1 MAVGTVSAQYILE
14 NLDTALDKNYIKVYF
29 QPVVRTVSRQMCS
42 MEALARW
49 EDPVHGL
56 LSPASFIPVLE
67 QRGLIHLLDSHVI
80 WQVCALYREAVS
92 RGDIVVPISLNLSR
106 LDFELCD
113 IFSVVEEAVR
123 TYEVPRHCICIE
135 ITESALTDNETAMLG
150 RIDQFRS
157 AGYPVWMDDFGSGYS
172 SLSTLKDFE
181 FDEIK
186 IDMNF
191 LSDFRLRSKR
201 ILSSI
206 VHMAKQI
213 NIQTLVEGVETEEQ
227 FNFLRDIGCEKVQ
240 GYLFGR
246 PLPYAQCIAN
256 VTKQGITLES
266 PAHRH
271 YYDELGKLDLLSAAP
286 FLSREEQDSLTSG
299 RAMNSIPMAVI
310 EVLPDTFR
318 FLYTNDAFDDTV
330 SSADWST
337 FDYVLE
343 KIFSGTTTQ
352 GMDWVPSRLRT
363 LLDDTLHHGRGKMVF
378 ITGGEYFE
386 LSTKLLA
393 RRKGAWSFLVRLD
406 NLSRGAEL
414 EQQDTLDKSLRHIYS
429 VFSRVTQI
437 DLNNQTATP
446 LYADS
451 HELSTSTGRN
461 LHDAVQEYARER
473 VFPRDREEFLN
484 FMDELTLDERLRH
497 SGSQFISAHFRTRTQ
512 SKTYTWSL
520 HSLVCIRTGVYFL
533 LVRETEAEIRRFWN
547 QRSKDN
553 PTPIA
558 TGTGERIS
566 SELLWGNMIR
576 NSRLKMFWKDRQRRF
591 LGASQSFLE
600 FYGFPSVNSIL
611 GKTDE
616 DLGWHIHPDLYR
628 SDEEDVIESGEHTW
642 HVAGTCI
649 VHGTNHSIV
658 ASKMPIYDN
667 YGKIVGLF
675 GFFNDASELKESQ
688 NLEHSLSSSDLLTG
702 TLNARGLSE
711 TLSTYRD
718 EYDLRRTNFVRV
730 DITVDDFSDMSR
742 LYGYDFT
749 DHLIVAIA
757 SDLTREFGQF
767 ASICRVSGCDFVILS
782 QFQQHRELQQL
793 LDRVRQLPSRV
804 REVDGIPCTLYL
816 CVGASIYSETEDVEK
831 QAQQARLRI
840 KADRGDISNA
850 VSTRQNVGKL
860 FHMYDS
866 LPVAYAVYKVH
877 LDAVTKVS
885 DATMVYVNQRFCE
898 LVNLHHADL
907 VDKRVNEVFPDLNP
921 EWYEYAYR
929 SAILGEKVVE
939 QRNYFKVVSSVLN
952 VTANQVISPGYCAF
966 TYIVPDDYVNGHG
979 QESRPDGAAPKA

>member
-1 MAVGTVSAQYILE
+1 MAFSSVSPQYILE
-14 NLDTALDKNYIKVYF
+14 HLDTALDQNHIKIYF

-49 EDPVHGL
+49 EDPVYGL
-56 LSPASFIPVLE
+56 LSPGIFIPVLE
-67 QRGLIHLLDSHVI
+67 QYGLIHLLDSHVI
-80 WQVCALYREAVS
+80 WQICALYREAVS

-123 TYEVPRHCICIE
+123 AYEVPRHCICIE
-135 ITESALTDNETAMLG
+135 ITESALTNNEASMRE
-150 RIDQFRS
+150 RINQFRR

-181 FDEIK
+181 FDQIK
-186 IDMNF
+186 IDMGF
-191 LSDFRLRSKR
+191 LSDFTLRSKR
-201 ILSSI
+201 ILASI

-213 NIQTLVEGVETEEQ
+213 NIQTLIEGVETEEQ
-227 FNFLRDIGCEKVQ
+227 FKFLRDIGCEKVQ

-246 PLPYAQCIAN
+246 PLPLTQCIAN
-256 VTKQGITLES
+256 MTKQGVTLES
-266 PAHRH
+266 PAHQH
-271 YYDELGKLDLLSAAP
+271 YYDDLGKLDLLSAAP
-286 FLSREEQDSLTSG
+286 FLSQQEQDSLTSG

-310 EVLPDTFR
+310 EVMPDTFR
-318 FLYTNDAFDDTV
+318 FLYTNEAFDDTV
-330 SSADWST
+330 ASADWSS

-343 KIFSGTTTQ
+343 KIFGSSPSQ
-352 GMDWVPSRLRT
+352 SMDWVPSRLRT
-363 LLDDTLHHGRGKMVF
+363 LLDDTLNHGRGKMVF

-386 LSTKLLA
+386 LSTKLVA

-429 VFSRVTQI
+429 VFNRVTQI
-437 DLNNQTATP
+437 DLNDQTATP

-461 LHDAVQEYARER
+461 LHEAVHEYAVER
-473 VFPRDREEFLN
+473 VFPQDREDFLS
-484 FMDELTLDERLRH
+484 FMDEQTLEDRVR
-497 SGSQFISAHFRTRTQ
+497 SAGSQYISAHFRTRTQ
-512 SKTYTWSL
+512 SRTYTWCL

-547 QRSKDN
+547 QHSRHN
-553 PTPIA
+553 PTPVSTNA
-558 TGTGERIS
+558 GERVPT
-566 SELLWGNMIR
+566 ELLWGNMIR
-576 NSRLKMFWKDRQRRF
+576 NSRLKLFWKDRQRRF
-591 LGASQSFLE
+591 LGASQSFLD
-600 FYGFPSVNSIL
+600 FYGFPSVSSIL

-616 DLGWHIHPDLYR
+616 ELGWHIHPDHYR
-628 SDEEDVIESGEHTW
+628 SDEEDVIESGEQTW
-642 HVAGTCI
+642 HVAGNCI
-649 VHGTNHSIV
+649 VHGMNRSIV
-658 ASKMPIYDN
+658 ASKMPLYDN
-667 YGKIVGLF
+667 YGKIVGLL

-702 TLNARGLSE
+702 ALNARGLSE
-711 TLSTYRD
+711 TLSAYRD

-730 DITVDDFSDMSR
+730 DLTVDDFADIGR
-742 LYGYDFT
+742 LYGYDYS
-749 DHLIVAIA
+749 DHLVVAIA
-757 SDLTREFGQF
+757 ADLRQNFGQF
-767 ASICRVSGCDFVILS
+767 ASICRVSGCDFVILT

-816 CVGASIYSETEDVEK
+816 SVGASIYSETEDVEK

-840 KADRGDISNA
+840 KADRADISNA
-850 VSTRQNVGKL
+850 VAARQNVDKL

-877 LDAVTKVS
+877 LGAVTKVS
-885 DATMVYVNQRFCE
+885 DATMVYVNQRFC
-898 LVNLHHADL
+898 DL
-907 VDKRVNEVFPDLNP
+907 VELHQQDLAGKRVNEVFPDLNP

-939 QRNYFKVVSSVLN
+939 QHNYFPVVNSVLN
-952 VTANQVISPGYCAF
+952 ITANQVISPGYCAF
-966 TYIVPDDYVNGHG
+966 TYIVPEDYVNEHA
-979 QESRPDGAAPKA
+979 QEASDGEK